1 MPNSKARNRPG
12 VKLGGTLIL
21 FTVLFGLVDRHV
33 FIYKSVRTFFHPNR
47 ACGEAER
54 FVSRGDSAGAFPLS
68 PVQKTKVLGTETQ
81 VPESSRLVSSS
92 GELFAWWAD
101 VLNASSRFSK
111 IYCESF
117 ILYSILVQHA
127 NAEDRLTKTPL
138 ARPRISAKRCAV
150 ILALR
155 VLPEASASEPDSAAY
170 WLQKFENT
178 ERRLEGLG
186 WKVFSANCPLPRAL
200 SRRVSRIPKLSP
212 GVFFPN
218 TERVLYS
225 DLKYLRTISKV
236 EASALARVL
245 LQGTRFGIVQHAVS
259 DDLASEGTHIE
270 VQVERK
276 RPTMID
282 DLDVM
287 REQISSL
294 QAALSAEEQKS
305 FAIEG
310 GLHARVLQGDVSS
323 SILDALWFEE
333 YAHGC
338 DRDQI
343 AFFGAAARA
352 GLRRVYPFSCQDR
365 FDRAGVYRSDF
376 DGRFTVA
383 MHCTLSHVLACARS
397 WA

>member
-1 MPNSKARNRPG
+1 MPNRKARNRPG
-12 VKLGGTLIL
+12 VKLGGTLVL

-33 FIYKSVRTFFHPNR
+33 FIHKSVRTFFHPNR

-54 FVSRGDSAGAFPLS
+54 FVSLGDSAGAFHFP
-68 PVQKTKVLGTETQ
+68 PAQKTKVLGTETK
-81 VPESSRLVSSS
+81 VPETSRR
-92 GELFAWWAD
+92 ELFAWWGD
-101 VLNASSRFSK
+101 VLTASSQFSK
-111 IYCESF
+111 VYCESF

-127 NAEDRLTKTPL
+127 YAEDRLTKTPL

-155 VLPEASASEPDSAAY
+155 VLPEASVSGPDSAAY

-186 WKVFSANCPLPRAL
+186 WKVISANCTLPRAL
-200 SRRVSRIPKLSP
+200 SRRVSRVPKLSP

-270 VQVERK
+270 VQVEQK

-294 QAALSAEEQKS
+294 QAALSSEEQKS

-310 GLHARVLQGDVSS
+310 GLHARVLQGDVNSS
-323 SILDALWFEE
+323 FLDALWFEE

-352 GLRRVYPFSCQDR
+352 GLRRVYPFSCHDR

-376 DGRFTVA
+376 DGRFSLA

>member
-1 MPNSKARNRPG
+1 MPNRKARNRPG
-12 VKLGGTLIL
+12 VKLGGTLVL

-33 FIYKSVRTFFHPNR
+33 FIHKSVRTFFNPNR

-54 FVSRGDSAGAFPLS
+54 FVSRGDSAGAFHFP
-68 PVQKTKVLGTETQ
+68 PAQKTKVLGTETQ
-81 VPESSRLVSSS
+81 VPETSRR
-92 GELFAWWAD
+92 ELFAWWGD
-101 VLNASSRFSK
+101 VLTASSQFSK
-111 IYCESF
+111 VYCESF

-127 NAEDRLTKTPL
+127 DAEDRLTKTPL

-155 VLPEASASEPDSAAY
+155 VLPEASVSGPDSAAY

-186 WKVFSANCPLPRAL
+186 WKVISANCALPRAL
-200 SRRVSRIPKLSP
+200 SRRVSRVPKLSP

-270 VQVERK
+270 VQVEQK

-294 QAALSAEEQKS
+294 QAALSSEEQKS

-310 GLHARVLQGDVSS
+310 GLHARVLQGDVNSS
-323 SILDALWFEE
+323 FLDALWFEE

-352 GLRRVYPFSCQDR
+352 GLRRVYPFSCHDR

-376 DGRFTVA
+376 DGRFSLA

>member
-1 MPNSKARNRPG
+1 MPNRKARYRPG

-21 FTVLFGLVDRHV
+21 FTILLGLVDRHA
-33 FIYKSVRTFFHPNR
+33 FIYESVRTIFHSTR

-68 PVQKTKVLGTETQ
+68 PVQKTKVLGTETR
-81 VPESSRLVSSS
+81 VPEASRR
-92 GELFAWWAD
+92 ELFAWWAD
-101 VLNASSRFSK
+101 VLNASSQFSK
-111 IYCESF
+111 LYCESF
-117 ILYSILVQHA
+117 ILYSTLVQHA
-127 NAEDRLTKTPL
+127 NAEDRLTRTPL

-155 VLPEASASEPDSAAY
+155 VLPEASASGIDSAAY

-186 WKVFSANCPLPRAL
+186 WKVFSANCALPHAL

-236 EASALARVL
+236 EASALARML

-259 DDLASEGTHIE
+259 DDLASEGTHIA
-270 VQVERK
+270 VQVEQK

-294 QAALSAEEQKS
+294 QAALSAEEQKG

-310 GLHARVLQGDVSS
+310 GLHARVLQGDVNSS
-323 SILDALWFEE
+323 FLE
-333 YAHGC
+333 
-338 DRDQI
+338 I

-352 GLRRVYPFSCQDR
+352 GLRRMYPFSCQDR
-365 FDRAGVYRSDF
+365 FDRSGVYRSDF
-376 DGRFTVA
+376 DGRFSLA
-383 MHCTLSHVLACARS
+383 MHCTLSHVLTCARS

>member
-1 MPNSKARNRPG
+1 M
-12 VKLGGTLIL
+12 
-21 FTVLFGLVDRHV
+21 
-33 FIYKSVRTFFHPNR
+33 
-47 ACGEAER
+47 
-54 FVSRGDSAGAFPLS
+54 
-68 PVQKTKVLGTETQ
+68 
-81 VPESSRLVSSS
+81 SSS

-225 DLKYLRTISKV
+225 DLKYLRTISEV

-310 GLHARVLQGDVSS
+310 GLHARVLQGDVNSS
-323 SILDALWFEE
+323 FLDALWFEEYARVLQGDVNSSFLDALWFEE

>member
-1 MPNSKARNRPG
+1 MRARGFEN
-12 VKLGGTLIL
+12 IL
-21 FTVLFGLVDRHV
+21 RV
-33 FIYKSVRTFFHPNR
+33 FHP
-47 ACGEAER
+47 
-54 FVSRGDSAGAFPLS
+54 L
-68 PVQKTKVLGTETQ
+68 
-81 VPESSRLVSSS
+81 
-92 GELFAWWAD
+92 
-101 VLNASSRFSK
+101 
-111 IYCESF
+111 
-117 ILYSILVQHA
+117 LYLVQHA

-138 ARPRISAKRCAV
+138 ARPGISAKRCAV

-170 WLQKFENT
+170 WLQRFENT

-270 VQVERK
+270 VQVARK

-294 QAALSAEEQKS
+294 QALSAEEQKS

-310 GLHARVLQGDVSS
+310 ITRVSCRVMSIRAFWMRCGSKVRAR
-323 SILDALWFEE
+323 
-333 YAHGC
+333 C

-343 AFFGAAARA
+343 AFLVAAA
-352 GLRRVYPFSCQDR
+352 
-365 FDRAGVYRSDF
+365 
-376 DGRFTVA
+376 
-383 MHCTLSHVLACARS
+383 
-397 WA
+397 

>member
-1 MPNSKARNRPG
+1 MPNRKARNKPG

-21 FTVLFGLVDRHV
+21 FTVLFGLVDRHA

-54 FVSRGDSAGAFPLS
+54 FVSRGDSAGVFSFP
-68 PVQKTKVLGTETQ
+68 PAQKTKVLGTETQ
-81 VPESSRLVSSS
+81 VPETFRR
-92 GELFAWWAD
+92 ELFAWWGD
-101 VLNASSRFSK
+101 VLTASSQFSK
-111 IYCESF
+111 VYCESF

-127 NAEDRLTKTPL
+127 DAEDRLTKTPL

-155 VLPEASASEPDSAAY
+155 VLPEASVSGPDSAAY

-270 VQVERK
+270 VQVEQK

-294 QAALSAEEQKS
+294 QAALSSEEQKS

-310 GLHARVLQGDVSS
+310 GLHARVLQGDVNSS
-323 SILDALWFEE
+323 FLDALWFEE

-352 GLRRVYPFSCQDR
+352 GLRRVYPFSCHDR

-376 DGRFTVA
+376 DGRFSLA